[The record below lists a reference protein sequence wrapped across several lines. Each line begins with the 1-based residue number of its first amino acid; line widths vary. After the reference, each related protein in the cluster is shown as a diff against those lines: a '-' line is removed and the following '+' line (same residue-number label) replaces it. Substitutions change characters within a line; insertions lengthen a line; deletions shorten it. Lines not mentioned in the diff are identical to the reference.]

1 MNAKPYIGIRAVEH
15 ETGIPKETL
24 RMWERRYGFPRPKR
38 SQTGDRFYSVADV
51 AKLRL
56 VKRLLDRGRRPGSI
70 VRMPHQQLESLTG
83 ALVETERAAAKCEP
97 AVTGIELLEAGRYTD
112 FGRWLKKRLHRD
124 GLQGFVLGVARPLT
138 LEVGALWECGDL
150 AVFQEHAFTVQMA
163 EVLRGG
169 IASLPPGNRAPTI
182 LLTTL
187 AREQHGLGLLML
199 EALLALQGAICISL
213 GTQMPIDEIAGCVAA
228 NKVDVVALSFS
239 AHYPPRPMRSD
250 LKALRAAVPRRV
262 EIWAGG
268 AAAAKIPADLPGISV
283 RPELEDGLRAL
294 DVWRRAHAA

>member
-1 MNAKPYIGIRAVEH
+1 MNAKPFIGIRAVEH
-15 ETGIPKETL
+15 ETCIPKETL
-24 RMWERRYGFPRPKR
+24 RMWERRYGFPNPKR
-38 SQTGDRFYSVADV
+38 SQAGDRFYSVADV

-56 VKRLLDRGRRPGSI
+56 VKRLVDRGRRPGSI
-70 VRMPHQQLESLTG
+70 VRMPHKQLESLAG
-83 ALVETERAAAKCEP
+83 ALVETERATAKCEP
-97 AVTGIELLEAGRYTD
+97 AVTGVELLEAGRYAD

-124 GLQGFVLGVARPLT
+124 GLHGFILDVARPLT

-163 EVLRGG
+163 EVLRSG
-169 IASLPPGNRAPTI
+169 IASLAAGNRRPAI

-187 AREQHGLGLLML
+187 AHEQHGLGLLML
-199 EALLALQGAICISL
+199 EALLSLQGATCISL

-239 AHYPPRPMRSD
+239 AHYPPRMMRSD
-250 LKALRAAVPRRV
+250 LRALRAALPKSV

-268 AAAAKIPADLPGISV
+268 AAVAKAPPDLPGISM

-294 DVWRRAHAA
+294 DEWRRAHKT